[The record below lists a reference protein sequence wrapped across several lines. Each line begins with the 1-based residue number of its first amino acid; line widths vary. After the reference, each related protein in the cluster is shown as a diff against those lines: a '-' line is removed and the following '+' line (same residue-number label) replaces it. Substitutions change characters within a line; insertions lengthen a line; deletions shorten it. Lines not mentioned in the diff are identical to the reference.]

1 MKERKEWIR
10 NSIIEHDSF
19 GSLYLSNTSHLNGF
33 FVIAK
38 KDLKKMEEQLK
49 KNELSNCIDIKEVSA
64 TIEKDDLKVMLE
76 NRWVN
81 YMNTLPKE
89 KYEFVIDKDN

>member
-10 NSIIEHDSF
+10 NSIIEYDSF

-38 KDLKKMEEQLK
+38 KDLKKMQEQLK
-49 KNELSNCIDIKEVSA
+49 KNELSHHITIEEVSVNKD
-64 TIEKDDLKVMLE
+64 KDDLKVMLE
-76 NRWVN
+76 NRWIN
-81 YMNTLPKE
+81 YMNTLPKD
-89 KYEFVIDKDN
+89 KYEFVID

>member
-38 KDLKKMEEQLK
+38 KDLKKMQQQLK
-49 KNELSNCIDIKEVSA
+49 NNESSNCIDIKQVSV
-64 TIEKDDLKVMLE
+64 TLGKDVLKVMLE

-81 YMNTLPKE
+81 YMNTLPNE
-89 KYEFVIDKDN
+89 KYEFVID

>member
-19 GSLYLSNTSHLNGF
+19 GSLYLSNTSNLNGF

-38 KDLKKMEEQLK
+38 KDLIKMEERLK
-49 KNELSNCIDIKEVSA
+49 MNELSHHI
-64 TIEKDDLKVMLE
+64 TI
-76 NRWVN
+76 
-81 YMNTLPKE
+81 
-89 KYEFVIDKDN
+89 

>member
-19 GSLYLSNTSHLNGF
+19 GSLYVSNPSNLNGF

-38 KDLKKMEEQLK
+38 MDLIKMEERL
-49 KNELSNCIDIKEVSA
+49 
-64 TIEKDDLKVMLE
+64 
-76 NRWVN
+76 
-81 YMNTLPKE
+81 
-89 KYEFVIDKDN
+89 